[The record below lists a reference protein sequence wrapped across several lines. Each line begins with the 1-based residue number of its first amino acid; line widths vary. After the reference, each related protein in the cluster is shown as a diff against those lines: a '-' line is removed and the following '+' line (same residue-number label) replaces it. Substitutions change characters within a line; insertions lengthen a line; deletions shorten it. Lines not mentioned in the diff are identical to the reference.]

1 MTEKLKKN
9 SFLLADD
16 HSVVRQGIALLIKSE
31 FSSAEIYQS
40 GTFKDTFKVLNEAQI
55 DILVLDINFP
65 DGNSLNI
72 IADILAIQPDIK
84 ILMFSAYDENIY
96 AMRYLN
102 AGASGYLN
110 KGSSMET
117 TVAAIKSMVLT
128 GKYLSENVKNKILDT
143 YISKKPINPIDELS
157 KREIEVAKLLIKGYG
172 NLEIS
177 EFLDVKKNTV
187 STFKNRIFE
196 KLEID
201 NIADLI
207 MFFQLY
213 HEETPR

>member
-1 MTEKLKKN
+1 MTQLSKKN
-9 SFLLADD
+9 NFLLSDD

-31 FSSAEIYQS
+31 FPSAEIYQA
-40 GTFKDTFKVLNEAQI
+40 GTFKDTFKVLNETKI
-55 DILVLDINFP
+55 DIMILDINFP
-65 DGNSLNI
+65 DGSSLNLI
-72 IADILAIQPDIK
+72 SDILNIQPEIK

-110 KGSSMET
+110 KGSTMEDMA
-117 TVAAIKSMVLT
+117 AAIKSMVLT
-128 GKYLSENVKNKILDT
+128 GKYLSVNVKNKILDT
-143 YISKKPINPIDELS
+143 YISKKSINPIDHLS
-157 KREIEVAKLLIKGYG
+157 KREIEVAKLLIRGYG

-177 EFLDVKKNTV
+177 ELLDIKKNTV

-196 KLEID
+196 KLDLD
-201 NIADLI
+201 NVADLI

-213 HEETPR
+213 YEESQ

>member
-1 MTEKLKKN
+1 MTQLSKKN
-9 SFLLADD
+9 KFLLADD

-31 FSSAEIYQS
+31 FSNAEIFQAGS
-40 GTFKDTFKVLNEAQI
+40 FKDTFKVLNETKI

-72 IADILAIQPDIK
+72 ISDVLEIQPEIK
-84 ILMFSAYDENIY
+84 IMIFSAYDENIY

-110 KGSSMET
+110 KGSSMEDM
-117 TVAAIKSMVLT
+117 VAAIKSMVLT
-128 GKYLSENVKNKILDT
+128 GKYLSTNVKNKILDT
-143 YISKKPINPIDELS
+143 YIFKKPINPIDELS

-177 EFLDVKKNTV
+177 ELLDIKKNTV

-196 KLEID
+196 KLDID

-213 HEETPR
+213 HEESH